1 MTGGNIVNIFIDYV
15 GVPVLRATLK
25 VLAREGVLTTAG
37 WKEGMMIELVRATE
51 CIARHQHIN
60 THYARYEQGL
70 AAVEF
75 AEKNGWLPPID
86 TRCLRATTR
95 SRSCS
100 RTTPRTTLGWFPVS
114 ASAAEAAERTDST
127 EER

>member
-1 MTGGNIVNIFIDYV
+1 V
-15 GVPVLRATLK
+15 RTLK
-25 VLAREGVLTTAG
+25 VLAREGIITTAG

-75 AEKNGWLPPID
+75 GEKHGWQPPVD
-86 TRCLRATTR
+86 KRVYGYGRD
-95 SRSCS
+95 
-100 RTTPRTTLGWFPVS
+100 PQMFEDYKKDKLGWFPVF
-114 ASAAEAAERTDST
+114 RVNG
-127 EER
+127 